1 MLDRKFLYSISNL
14 IKSYESYQ
22 RRGDMVQVYGL
33 GLEYGF
39 ISDSQRETHMRSP
52 LPRPGVTLTTQ
63 GAFFR

>member
-1 MLDRKFLYSISNL
+1 
-14 IKSYESYQ
+14 
-22 RRGDMVQVYGL
+22 MVQVYGL

-63 GAFFR
+63 RREGCQFVFIMCSLLV